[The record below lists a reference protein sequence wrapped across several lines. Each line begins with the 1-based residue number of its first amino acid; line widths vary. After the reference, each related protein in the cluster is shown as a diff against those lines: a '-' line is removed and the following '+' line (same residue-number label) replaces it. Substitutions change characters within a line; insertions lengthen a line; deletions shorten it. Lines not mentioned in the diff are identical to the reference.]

1 MEDLARTYQKKTDRE
16 HVLDNP
22 EPYTGAMESTP
33 CQTYVYSDGKI
44 LQQTVEYIPG
54 LYKLFDEGAVNSRDH
69 WVRQADK
76 LAAGDCSAMPVTRI
90 EFDIGEDGTISI
102 FNDGDGIDVA
112 KHPEHELWI
121 PEMIF
126 GHLRTSSNYD
136 TSKER
141 TGGGRNG
148 LGFKL
153 ALIWSTA
160 GSIDTVD
167 RTRQLRYRQEF
178 NDNLNVIGPSKVTAS
193 KHKALHPCDI

>member
-1 MEDLARTYQKKTDRE
+1 MADLAQTYQKKTDRE

-22 EPYTGAMESTP
+22 EPYTGAMQLTP
-33 CQTYVYSDGKI
+33 CETYLLSDGAI
-44 LQQTVEYIPG
+44 RRRTLEYIPG
-54 LYKLFDEGAVNSRDH
+54 LYKLFDEGLVNARDH
-69 WVRQADK
+69 YVRQADK
-76 LAAGDCSAMPVTRI
+76 IAAGDTTAVPVTRI
-90 EFDIGEDGTISI
+90 EINISDDGTISI

-126 GHLRTSSNYD
+126 GHLRTSTNYD

-153 ALIWSTA
+153 ALIWSTS
-160 GSIDTVD
+160 GQ
-167 RTRQLRYRQEF
+167 RRYSR
-178 NDNLNVIGPSKVTAS
+178 SYTAVTLQAR
-193 KHKALHPCDI
+193 L